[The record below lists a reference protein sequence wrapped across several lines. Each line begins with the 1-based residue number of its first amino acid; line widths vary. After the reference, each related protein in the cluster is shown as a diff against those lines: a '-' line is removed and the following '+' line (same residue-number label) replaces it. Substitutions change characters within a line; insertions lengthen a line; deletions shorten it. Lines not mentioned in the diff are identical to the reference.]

1 MDEKDIL
8 TKVALLERDMSR
20 INLILEKLDATIDK
34 LSDISSSIKE
44 LLAVHD
50 HKLQMQLTVNEE
62 IFNAIKELKEEN
74 HREHLET
81 KDQIKFL
88 SRRMDAFD
96 RWKYTLIGGSL
107 VIGFIISKA
116 ISSLHFT

>member
-1 MDEKDIL
+1 MDEKDLL

-34 LSDISSSIKE
+34 LSDFSSSIKE

-50 HKLQMQLTVNEE
+50 HKLQVQLNVNEE
-62 IFNAIKELKEEN
+62 IFNVIKELKEEN

-81 KDQIKFL
+81 KEQIKFL

-96 RWKYTLIGGSL
+96 RWKYTLIGGGL
-107 VIGFIISKA
+107 VMGFILSKM
-116 ISSLHFT
+116 ISSFHFT

>member
-1 MDEKDIL
+1 MDEKDLL

-34 LSDISSSIKE
+34 LSDFSSSIKE

-50 HKLQMQLTVNEE
+50 HKLQMQLNVNEE
-62 IFNAIKELKEEN
+62 IFNVIKELKEEN

-81 KDQIKFL
+81 KEQIKFL

-96 RWKYTLIGGSL
+96 RWKYTLIGGGI
-107 VIGFIISKA
+107 VMGFILSKA

>member
-1 MDEKDIL
+1 MDEKDLL

-34 LSDISSSIKE
+34 LSDFSSSIKE

-50 HKLQMQLTVNEE
+50 HKLQMQLNVNEE
-62 IFNAIKELKEEN
+62 IFNIIKELKEDN

-81 KDQIKFL
+81 KEQIKFL
-88 SRRMDAFD
+88 TRRMDAFE
-96 RWKYTLIGGSL
+96 RWKYTLMGGAL
-107 VIGFIISKA
+107 VMGFILSKA

>member
-1 MDEKDIL
+1 MEEKELL

-20 INLILEKLDATIDK
+20 INLILEKLDSTIDK

-50 HKLQMQLTVNEE
+50 HKLQMQLNVNEE
-62 IFNAIKELKEEN
+62 IFNMIKELKDEN

-88 SRRMDAFD
+88 SRRMDAFE
-96 RWKYTLIGGSL
+96 RWKYTLIGGAL
-107 VIGFIISKA
+107 VIGFILSKA
-116 ISSLHFT
+116 VSSFHFT

>member
-1 MDEKDIL
+1 MEQKDLL

-20 INLILEKLDATIDK
+20 INLILEKLDATIDR

-50 HKLQMQLTVNEE
+50 HKLQMQLNINEE
-62 IFNAIKELKEEN
+62 IFNMIKDLKDEN

-88 SRRMDAFD
+88 SRRMDAFE
-96 RWKYTLIGGSL
+96 RWKYTLIGGAL
-107 VIGFIISKA
+107 VIGFILSKA
-116 ISSLHFT
+116 VSSLHFT

>member
-34 LSDISSSIKE
+34 LSDFSSSIKE

-50 HKLQMQLTVNEE
+50 HKLQMQLNVNEE
-62 IFNAIKELKEEN
+62 IFNIIKELKEDN

-81 KDQIKFL
+81 KEQIKFL
-88 SRRMDAFD
+88 TRRMDAFE
-96 RWKYTLIGGSL
+96 RWKYTLMGGAL
-107 VIGFIISKA
+107 VMGFILSKA